1 MVVNGRQFFFIRQR
15 CCRQRQKV
23 VPMFRRSPAALWLC
37 TALFAWL
44 TLTACNSAPTK
55 PAATSVPATA
65 TPMPSATVDAPPTV
79 APLPTWTPIPTPRPG
94 VLHVDAT
101 VDLGSINPAVY
112 GTNFGPWVALRPE
125 TLPLAETAGV
135 TVLRYP
141 GGAWG
146 DQNDLQAYQIDQFV
160 DLARKMGAEPYIHVR
175 FLDSSPGIAAG
186 IVQYTNVV
194 NDYDIRYWSIGNEPS
209 LYEAEGEPWNAADFA
224 AEWRRFALSMRAVD
238 PDILLVGPET
248 HQFNGTPNV
257 DPQDSTGADWL
268 RTFLD
273 VNGDLVDIVSVH
285 RYPFPNN
292 ARRTSALAEEL
303 LANSAEWSQIPRNL
317 RRVVRETTGRD
328 LPIAITEFN
337 SHWSNS
343 IGGATT
349 PDSFLSA
356 LWLGDVL
363 GRLIQERVE
372 LANQFLL
379 VSGGESGFGLLA
391 RTEPRPAYYVYQLY
405 KQFGDQMVYASAD
418 APGVSIYAAQRSVD
432 DALTLMTVNLTD
444 EAVTIPLQLN
454 GFTPAGDAQVWR
466 FDAAHQAEQ
475 IADQPL
481 ADGTEIALPPQSM
494 TLFVVNEE

>member
-1 MVVNGRQFFFIRQR
+1 
-15 CCRQRQKV
+15 
-23 VPMFRRSPAALWLC
+23 MFRQLSGAFWLC
-37 TALFAWL
+37 VALLSSL
-44 TLTACNSAPTK
+44 TLTACGIAPGAPT
-55 PAATSVPATA
+55 ATLPPATA
-65 TPMPSATVDAPPTV
+65 VPAAPAPSATAEVLPTV
-79 APLPTWTPIPTPRPG
+79 APLPTWTPIPSPVPA
-94 VLHVDAT
+94 VLYVDAAT
-101 VDLGSINPAVY
+101 DLGPINPAVY

-125 TLPLAETAGV
+125 TLPLAETSGV

-160 DLARKMGAEPYIHVR
+160 DLARTMGAEPYIHVR
-175 FLDSSPGIAAG
+175 FLNSSPGKAAG
-186 IVQYTNVV
+186 IVQYANIVK
-194 NDYDIRYWSIGNEPS
+194 DYNIRYWSIGNEPS

-238 PDILLVGPET
+238 PEIVLVGPET
-248 HQFNGTPNV
+248 HQFNGTPAV
-257 DPQDSTGADWL
+257 DPLDSTGADWL
-268 RTFLD
+268 RTFLE

-292 ARRTSALAEEL
+292 ARRTSATPEEL
-303 LANSAEWSQIPRNL
+303 LGNSAEWSQIARNL
-317 RRVVRETTGRD
+317 RSVVRETTGRD

-363 GRLIQERVE
+363 GRLIQEKVE

-379 VSGGESGFGLLA
+379 VSGGERGFGMLA
-391 RTEPRPAYYVYQLY
+391 RTEPRPAYFVYQLY
-405 KQFGDQMVYASAD
+405 KMFGDQLVYSAAD
-418 APGVSIYAAQRSVD
+418 APGVSIYAAKRD
-432 DALTLMTVNLTD
+432 DGALTLMAINLND
-444 EAVTIPLQLN
+444 AAVTRPLQLT
-454 GFTPAGDAQVWR
+454 GFTPAGAAQVWR

-475 IADQPL
+475 VEDQVL
-481 ADGTEIALPPQSM
+481 ADGAELTLPPQSM
-494 TLFVVNEE
+494 TLFVANE

>member
-1 MVVNGRQFFFIRQR
+1 MFQR
-15 CCRQRQKV
+15 
-23 VPMFRRSPAALWLC
+23 PSLAALLC
-37 TALFAWL
+37 AGLLACFA
-44 TLTACNSAPTK
+44 LTACGGAP
-55 PAATSVPATA
+55 PPPTA
-65 TPMPSATVDAPPTV
+65 TPPPSPTATAIPTV
-79 APLPTWTPIPTPRPG
+79 APSPTPIPLPTWTPIPTPAPG
-94 VLHVDAT
+94 VLHVDASA
-101 VDLGSINPAVY
+101 DLGAIHPAVF
-112 GTNFGPWVALRPE
+112 GSNFGPWVALRPE
-125 TLPLAETAGV
+125 TLPLAETSGV

-160 DLARKMGAEPYIHVR
+160 DLARRMGAEPYIHVR
-175 FLDSSPGIAAG
+175 FLHSSPGVAAG
-186 IVQYTNVV
+186 IVQYANVV
-194 NDYDIRYWSIGNEPS
+194 KGYNIRYWSIGNEPS
-209 LYEAEGEPWNAADFA
+209 LYEAEGEPWPAAEFA

-238 PDILLVGPET
+238 PGILLVGPET
-248 HQFNGTPNV
+248 HQFNGTPAV
-257 DPQDSTGADWL
+257 DPRDSTGADWL
-268 RTFLD
+268 RTFLQ

-292 ARRTSALAEEL
+292 ARRTSATPVEL

-317 RRVVRETTGRD
+317 RAVVREVTGRD

-363 GRLIQERVE
+363 GRLLQERVD

-379 VSGGESGFGLLA
+379 ASGGESGFGLLA

-405 KQFGDQMVYASAD
+405 KQFGDRLLLATAD
-418 APGVSIYAAQRSVD
+418 APGVSLFAAQRSRD
-432 DALTLMTVNLTD
+432 AALTLMAINLSA
-444 EAVTIPLQLN
+444 EVVTLPLQLT

-466 FDAAHQAEQ
+466 FDAEHQTEQ
-475 IADQPL
+475 VEDQPL
-481 ADGTEIALPPQSM
+481 ADGTEITLPPQSM
-494 TLFVVNEE
+494 TLYVVNEE